1 MRKLSLF
8 ADGKTESRRGRR
20 DQACKPNARR
30 TPVSLARARARINT
44 VCAASAGV
52 IWHGNC
58 NRSSRAANKPPSFI
72 HEVRREGMKKFV
84 AIVGGLTLASGMA
97 LAGGDME
104 GQAKS
109 FNELDEN
116 QDGVITQTE
125 ASADQNLVAEFQTAD
140 ANQDGYL
147 TPAEYDTIQQETEE
161 AE

>member
-1 MRKLSLF
+1 
-8 ADGKTESRRGRR
+8 
-20 DQACKPNARR
+20 
-30 TPVSLARARARINT
+30 
-44 VCAASAGV
+44 
-52 IWHGNC
+52 
-58 NRSSRAANKPPSFI
+58 
-72 HEVRREGMKKFV
+72 MKKFV
-84 AIVGGLTLASGMA
+84 AIIGGLTLASGIA
-97 LAGGDME
+97 LAGDQ